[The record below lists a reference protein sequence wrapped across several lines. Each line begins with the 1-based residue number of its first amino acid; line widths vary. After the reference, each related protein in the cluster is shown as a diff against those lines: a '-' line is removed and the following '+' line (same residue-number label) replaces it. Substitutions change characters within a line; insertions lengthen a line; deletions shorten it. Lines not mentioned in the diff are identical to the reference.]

1 VTGSPTSIEPP
12 TGADPERSPDRAS
25 AADAA
30 RAADPAPAATG
41 APDDTGTVRPK
52 RARPLPARMRVSEV
66 AASHRDTREGVD
78 WLGHP
83 PEARAGLVYRL
94 TNLLARSI
102 VFGLFRFKAD
112 IEGRDRLPTGGR
124 YVVIAAAHRGWM
136 DPLLVLHAQPI
147 EPRGWFLGGAA
158 AAFSARWK
166 ELALRHVGGVLPVW
180 RGGIRIDHHVRS
192 AAAVLGQGGVF
203 IQMPEGTVSGPA
215 GKVGTFRLGA
225 AVIILRTG
233 APIVPI
239 AVAGTDELY
248 LGKRMA
254 ARILPLTT
262 AAELLGEAWPG
273 VAPEP
278 GTRAEMDLAH
288 ALTDRLQALLAPH
301 VVELHAATV
310 DPPGH
315 PKRWRD
321 RLTWLLLARG
331 PLDRSDPD
339 AEPATASTPAPG
351 APSGT

>member
-1 VTGSPTSIEPP
+1 MTGSSTDTDPS
-12 TGADPERSPDRAS
+12 TGPDRQHD
-25 AADAA
+25 ADDGNDT
-30 RAADPAPAATG
+30 DPAAAVANDASDAG
-41 APDDTGTVRPK
+41 APARSK

-66 AASHRDTREGVD
+66 AANHRDTREGID

-94 TNLLARSI
+94 TNLVGRFV

-112 IEGRDRLPTGGR
+112 IQGRERLPAGGR
-124 YVVIAAAHRGWM
+124 YIVVAAAHRGWM

-166 ELALRHVGGVLPVW
+166 EFALRHVGGVLPVW
-180 RGGIRIDHHVRS
+180 RGGIRIDNHVRS
-192 AAAVLGQGGVF
+192 AAAVLEQGGVF

-225 AVIILRTG
+225 AIIILRTG
-233 APIVPI
+233 APVVPI

-248 LGKRMA
+248 IGKRMA
-254 ARILPLTT
+254 ARILRPTT
-262 AAELLGEAWPG
+262 AAELLGDAWPDAVPG
-273 VAPEP
+273 P
-278 GTRAEMDLAH
+278 GTRAEFDLAH
-288 ALTDRLQALLAPH
+288 ALTDRLQALLSPH

-315 PKRWRD
+315 PRRWRH
-321 RLTWLLLARG
+321 RLTWLLLAPG
-331 PLDRSDPD
+331 PLHRDDPD
-339 AEPATASTPAPG
+339 AEPAPASTPTPG
-351 APSGT
+351 SPSGT

>member
-1 VTGSPTSIEPP
+1 VIGSPTSLEPP
-12 TGADPERSPDRAS
+12 TSADDASGA
-25 AADAA
+25 AAVSV
-30 RAADPAPAATG
+30 ADPAAPAANG
-41 APDDTGTVRPK
+41 APGETGTARPK

-66 AASHRDTREGVD
+66 AANHRDTREGID

-94 TNLLARSI
+94 TNLLGRSI
-102 VFGLFRFKAD
+102 AFGLFRFKAD
-112 IEGRDRLPTGGR
+112 IQGRDRLPVGGR
-124 YVVIAAAHRGWM
+124 YIVIAAAHRGWM

-166 ELALRHVGGVLPVW
+166 ELALRHIGGVLPVW

-192 AAAVLGQGGVF
+192 AAAVLEGGGVF

-225 AVIILRTG
+225 AIIILRTG

-254 ARILPLTT
+254 ARILPPTT

-278 GTRAEMDLAH
+278 GTRAELDLAH
-288 ALTDRLQALLAPH
+288 ALTDRLQALLSPH

-315 PKRWRD
+315 RKRWRD

-339 AEPATASTPAPG
+339 AEPASTSTPAPG